1 MTRFRSPRL
10 LPYALIASGGITLS
24 IATGRLEPMLLGVPF
39 VVVLAAA
46 VLLGWLHPDFDVR
59 VTIDRGRAV
68 EGEYVDFA
76 VEVTARTG
84 GYEFGYL
91 IDMPAG
97 LDLVEAPAS
106 VVVPPGSSARM
117 SGRLRCR
124 RWGAYKLGGG
134 RVLARD
140 PLSAFVYE
148 RLVEP
153 TLELRVYPRP
163 EKLRS
168 LLRPHT
174 LRPRFGSLVSRAAGV
189 GLEFADIREFA
200 RGDQQRH
207 INWKATAR
215 RGRMHV
221 NLFHPERSGD
231 VVLLL
236 DTFTDVAGEKVSSLD
251 LAVAGATSAAREFLG
266 RRDRVGLLLI
276 GGTIKWLLPGMGVRQ
291 LYRIVDSLMQTQL
304 AFSYSWPKVESIP
317 RRVVP
322 PGALVVALTPLAD
335 RRTPLILLDLHSRGH
350 DIAVVEISADA
361 ILPPP
366 GNERERLARRLW
378 ALHRN
383 AMRYRYLQLG
393 LPVSAWVPGQPL
405 QVPFMEIQR
414 FRRTSRRVHS

>member
-1 MTRFRSPRL
+1 
-10 LPYALIASGGITLS
+10 
-24 IATGRLEPMLLGVPF
+24 
-39 VVVLAAA
+39 
-46 VLLGWLHPDFDVR
+46 
-59 VTIDRGRAV
+59 
-68 EGEYVDFA
+68 
-76 VEVTARTG
+76 
-84 GYEFGYL
+84 
-91 IDMPAG
+91 
-97 LDLVEAPAS
+97 
-106 VVVPPGSSARM
+106 
-117 SGRLRCR
+117 
-124 RWGAYKLGGG
+124 
-134 RVLARD
+134 
-140 PLSAFVYE
+140 
-148 RLVEP
+148 
-153 TLELRVYPRP
+153 
-163 EKLRS
+163 
-168 LLRPHT
+168 
-174 LRPRFGSLVSRAAGV
+174 
-189 GLEFADIREFA
+189 
-200 RGDQQRH
+200 
-207 INWKATAR
+207 
-215 RGRMHV
+215 MHV

-335 RRTPLILLDLHSRGH
+335 RRTPLLLLDLHSRGH